1 MTDRFAIRELY
12 NKATWLNLARSLD
25 LIGNMRWLAG
35 AVWLALSVL
44 YVGQWLTQVK
54 ERREKTCA

>member
-1 MTDRFAIRELY
+1 M
-12 NKATWLNLARSLD
+12 ATWLNWTRSLD

-35 AVWLALSVL
+35 AVWLVLSMF

-54 ERREKTCA
+54 ERREKTYA